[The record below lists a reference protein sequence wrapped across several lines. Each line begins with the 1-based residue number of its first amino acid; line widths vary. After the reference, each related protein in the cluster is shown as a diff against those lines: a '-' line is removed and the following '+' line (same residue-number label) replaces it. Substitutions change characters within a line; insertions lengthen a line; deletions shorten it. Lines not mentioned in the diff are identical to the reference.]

1 MLPFTASADFGPKP
15 QLIITVTDPPEDPYY
30 LDLMVE
36 EKSFTC
42 TDDNLSQDDLL
53 AMNPDMLHML
63 RTNWASEGWYP
74 ALAGGATTAPMW
86 GSLSGEPQGS
96 AAPAQTADADAQ
108 TDTQTQAAQ
117 SYKHSFYYMGVP
129 DTYRIAI
136 VTEKGD
142 TRITDVLTRDLLQ
155 ERMTYNYR
163 TGEIDKAPVAIAYA
177 IQFASTFLATLLIEG
192 IILLIFK
199 FPFGQNRTIFFL
211 VNFITQVAM
220 TVTVGT
226 KLIHEGTITAM
237 MSLIPIELIILVVET
252 VVYLFL
258 LKGQSRPKRIIYAV
272 VANVASAGLSLAL
285 MSPIFS
291 LLGRF

>member
-1 MLPFTASADFGPKP
+1 MLPSTASADFGPKP

-42 TDDNLSQDDLL
+42 TDANLSQDDLL
-53 AMNPDMLHML
+53 AMNPDMLNML

-74 ALAGGATTAPMW
+74 ALSGGATTAPMW
-86 GSLSGEPQGS
+86 GSLSGEPQDS
-96 AAPAQTADADAQ
+96 AAPEQTADAQTQTAQ
-108 TDTQTQAAQ
+108 T
-117 SYKHSFYYMGVP
+117 YKHSFYYMGVP

-142 TRITDVLTRDLLQ
+142 TRITEVLTRDLLQ
-155 ERMTYNYR
+155 ERITYNYR
-163 TGEIDKAPVAIAYA
+163 TGEIEKAPIAIAYA

-211 VNFITQVAM
+211 VNFVTQVAM

-272 VANVASAGLSLAL
+272 VANVASAGISLAL